1 MAIIDRT
8 IIQEQQNI
16 LIYGH
21 LTDFNNKVDYFD
33 YHVIKNLTDNL
44 SIIFIDNVEI
54 NISIDIGNYII
65 PSYEEFILKLNNDI
79 NKKLH
84 NNGENSEIKFL
95 MRYESN
101 DIQLLDDVIDDILN
115 PPVNQNLL
123 NNVILRCNVP
133 FKINYSIDNKS
144 GILQLIGW
152 ENFNDVNSLVNHE
165 TNIHSLFLQE
175 IYLMKK

>member
-1 MAIIDRT
+1 
-8 IIQEQQNI
+8 
-16 LIYGH
+16 
-21 LTDFNNKVDYFD
+21 
-33 YHVIKNLTDNL
+33 
-44 SIIFIDNVEI
+44 
-54 NISIDIGNYII
+54 
-65 PSYEEFILKLNNDI
+65 
-79 NKKLH
+79 
-84 NNGENSEIKFL
+84 

-165 TNIHSLFLQE
+165 TNIHSCISTRNLFNEE
-175 IYLMKK
+175 INLVINKNARITELINLLNTINTNLEHNVNLNPINN